1 MNTVINDNPGSIDLL
16 IGMGVLVV
24 ILMVVGSW
32 GVATLGLFSWIK
44 DWFVTPPK
52 ERKEKNKVVGTFV
65 TEVFVFS
72 LLALLV
78 YAVASFIF
86 KL

>member
-16 IGMGVLVV
+16 IGMGGLVV
-24 ILMVVGSW
+24 LLMVVGSW
-32 GVATLGLFSWIK
+32 VVGTLGLFSWIK

-52 ERKEKNKVVGTFV
+52 ERKEKNKVVVTFATETFV
-65 TEVFVFS
+65 FT
-72 LLALLV
+72 LLACLV

-86 KL
+86 KM